1 MTTRIVGQGSVS
13 GAGASCEALQG
24 PHVLAISGGIRGFLG
39 TFGIWALLTGC
50 VGHVGSNGQ
59 GLGGGASQT
68 NGGTGTGS
76 PPGSAAGA
84 NTGTGA
90 GVGAPGASGTGAG
103 TTTTMGS
110 APTSGTTPGAAP
122 PTTCTGPQAA
132 AVRLRLLSGTQYDNS
147 VLDLLQVGGD
157 PAKDFGDQ
165 VFQQLDDTRVEQRA
179 NAAAAVAH
187 QAAATLSTWSPCSSP
202 APGATPGA
210 ATGTA
215 TGAVTAAVTAC
226 EQQIIDQVGA
236 SAFRHPLAADERAS
250 MKTLFDAGIT
260 EKDFATGVE
269 WFLTGVLQSPDFMYE
284 IVKPAVGEVAG
295 EVRPLAPYEYA
306 SRLSYFMWDSLP
318 DAKLFAAA
326 AADELGDP
334 TKRQVHLQRMIKDPR
349 FMRGVERFYSSWLNV
364 GAFSEVARDAAGFT
378 GDVVTA
384 LSTSLLM
391 SATQLYAADAP
402 NFSSLFSGET
412 YYLNDVLRT
421 FYGVPSSGVAGSG
434 TGFQPATLGGQGRH
448 GIVTHP
454 ALMALLARPAESFPI
469 ARGLFVLRSLL
480 CMDVPP
486 PPAGLTIPQ
495 LPAIQ
500 DGLSTRHRLEA
511 HVTDPACSI
520 CHKVF
525 DPPGL
530 ALESFDEV
538 GRYRTIDHGAP
549 VDTAVTIA
557 LNSDL
562 DGSFSQGDAFVA
574 KMTSSVSVRSC
585 FSRQVLEFALSRQSM
600 DPADACSLDAVAR
613 SFAPS
618 GDLKQLV
625 ASVASSDAF
634 RLRLAEGV
642 AP

>member
-1 MTTRIVGQGSVS
+1 
-13 GAGASCEALQG
+13 
-24 PHVLAISGGIRGFLG
+24 
-39 TFGIWALLTGC
+39 
-50 VGHVGSNGQ
+50 
-59 GLGGGASQT
+59 
-68 NGGTGTGS
+68 
-76 PPGSAAGA
+76 
-84 NTGTGA
+84 
-90 GVGAPGASGTGAG
+90 
-103 TTTTMGS
+103 
-110 APTSGTTPGAAP
+110 
-122 PTTCTGPQAA
+122 
-132 AVRLRLLSGTQYDNS
+132 VRLRLLSETQYDNT
-147 VLDLLQVGGD
+147 VLDLLKVGGD

-165 VFQQLDDTRVEQRA
+165 VFEQLDDTRVEQRA

-187 QAAATLSTWSPCSSP
+187 QAAATLSTWSPCSP
-202 APGATPGA
+202 P

-215 TGAVTAAVTAC
+215 TGATPGTTAAC
-226 EQQIIDQVGA
+226 EQQIIDQIGA
-236 SAFRHPLAADERAS
+236 NAFRHPLAADERTA
-250 MKTLFDAGIT
+250 MKALFDAGIN

-318 DAKLFAAA
+318 DAQLFAAA

-334 TKRQVHLQRMIKDPR
+334 TKRQIHLQRMIGDPR
-349 FMRGVERFYSSWLNV
+349 FMRGVERFYSSWLNI
-364 GAFSEVARDAAGFT
+364 GAFSEVARDAPGFT

-412 YYLNDVLRT
+412 YYMNDVLRT
-421 FYGVPSSGVAGSG
+421 FYNVPGGSGAPASG
-434 TGFQPATLGGQGRH
+434 TGFQPAILGGQGRH

-480 CMDVPP
+480 CLDVPP

-511 HVTDPACSI
+511 HVTNPACSI

-549 VDTAVTIA
+549 VDTSVTIA

-562 DGSFSQGDAFVA
+562 DGTFSQGDDFLAR
-574 KMTSSVSVRSC
+574 MTSSVSVRSC

-600 DPADACSLDAVAR
+600 DPADACSLDAIAR

>member
-1 MTTRIVGQGSVS
+1 
-13 GAGASCEALQG
+13 
-24 PHVLAISGGIRGFLG
+24 
-39 TFGIWALLTGC
+39 
-50 VGHVGSNGQ
+50 
-59 GLGGGASQT
+59 
-68 NGGTGTGS
+68 
-76 PPGSAAGA
+76 
-84 NTGTGA
+84 
-90 GVGAPGASGTGAG
+90 
-103 TTTTMGS
+103 
-110 APTSGTTPGAAP
+110 
-122 PTTCTGPQAA
+122 
-132 AVRLRLLSGTQYDNS
+132 VRLRLLSGTQYDNT
-147 VLDLLQVGGD
+147 VLDLLQVVGD

-165 VFQQLDDTRVEQRA
+165 VFEQLDDTRVEQRA

-187 QAAATLSTWSPCSSP
+187 QAAAALSTWSPCSPS
-202 APGATPGA
+202 TPGA
-210 ATGTA
+210 NAAAATGPKGTA
-215 TGAVTAAVTAC
+215 TGTVTSAATTC
-226 EQQIIDQVGA
+226 EQQIIDQIGA

-250 MKTLFDAGIT
+250 MKTLFDAGIA

-284 IVKPAVGEVAG
+284 IVKPVAGEVAG

-318 DAKLFAAA
+318 DARLFAAA
-326 AADELGDP
+326 AADELGDAA
-334 TKRQVHLQRMIKDPR
+334 KRQVHLQRMIADPR
-349 FMRGVERFYSSWLNV
+349 FMRGVARFYSSWLNLA
-364 GAFSEVARDAAGFT
+364 AFGEVARDATGFT
-378 GDVVTA
+378 GDVVSA

-412 YYLNDVLRT
+412 YYMNDVLRT
-421 FYGVPSSGVAGSG
+421 FYDVPGGSG
-434 TGFQPATLGGQGRH
+434 TGFTPATLGGQGRH

-511 HVTDPACSI
+511 HVTDPACNT

-538 GRYRTIDHGAP
+538 GRYRTLDHGAP

-562 DGSFSQGDAFVA
+562 DGTFGQGDDFLA

-585 FSRQVLEFALSRQSM
+585 FSRQVLEFALSRQSP
-600 DPADACSLDAVAR
+600 DPADACSLDALAR

-634 RLRLAEGV
+634 RLRLGEGV

>member
-1 MTTRIVGQGSVS
+1 
-13 GAGASCEALQG
+13 
-24 PHVLAISGGIRGFLG
+24 
-39 TFGIWALLTGC
+39 
-50 VGHVGSNGQ
+50 
-59 GLGGGASQT
+59 
-68 NGGTGTGS
+68 
-76 PPGSAAGA
+76 
-84 NTGTGA
+84 
-90 GVGAPGASGTGAG
+90 
-103 TTTTMGS
+103 
-110 APTSGTTPGAAP
+110 
-122 PTTCTGPQAA
+122 
-132 AVRLRLLSGTQYDNS
+132 VRLRLLSGTQYDNT
-147 VLDLLQVGGD
+147 VLDLLKVGGD

-165 VFQQLDDTRVEQRA
+165 VFEQLDDTRVEQRA

-187 QAAATLSTWSPCSSP
+187 QAAATLSTWSPCSPP
-202 APGATPGA
+202 ATGA
-210 ATGTA
+210 AT
-215 TGAVTAAVTAC
+215 AAMSAC
-226 EQQIIDQVGA
+226 ELQIIDQIGA
-236 SAFRHPLAADERAS
+236 NAFRHPLAADERAA

-284 IVKPAVGEVAG
+284 VVKPAVGEVAG
-295 EVRPLAPYEYA
+295 EIRPLAPYEYA

-334 TKRQVHLQRMIKDPR
+334 TKRQAHLQRMIADPR
-349 FMRGVERFYSSWLNV
+349 FMRGVERFYSSWLNL
-364 GAFSEVARDAAGFT
+364 GAFNEVARDAAGFT
-378 GDVVTA
+378 GDVVSA

-391 SATQLYAADAP
+391 SATQLYSADAP
-402 NFSSLFSGET
+402 NFSSLLSGET
-412 YYLNDVLRT
+412 YYMNDVLRT
-421 FYGVPSSGVAGSG
+421 FYGVPGSGLAGSG
-434 TGFQPATLGGQGRH
+434 TGFVPVTLGGQGRH

-486 PPAGLTIPQ
+486 PPAGLIPQ

-511 HVTDPACSI
+511 HVTDPACSA

-525 DPPGL
+525 DPLGL

-549 VDTAVTIA
+549 VDTSATIA

-562 DGSFSQGDAFVA
+562 DGSFNQGDDFLAR
-574 KMTSSVSVRSC
+574 MTSSVSVRSC
-585 FSRQVLEFALSRQSM
+585 FSRQVLEFALSRQSV